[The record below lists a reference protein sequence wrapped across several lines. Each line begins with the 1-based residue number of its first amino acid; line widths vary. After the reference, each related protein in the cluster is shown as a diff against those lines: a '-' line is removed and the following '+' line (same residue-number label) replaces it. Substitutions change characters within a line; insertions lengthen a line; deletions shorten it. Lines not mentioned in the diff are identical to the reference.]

1 MKFDSSTFKFLGLTF
16 LVFAVFTLSS
26 LTIATQ
32 QPAKNQSP
40 RFSLENQPKDGIDD
54 GPYIEISK
62 NGLNETIIEDGK
74 VVTKELPLDR
84 YPTKFKAEPSTY
96 KKVSK
101 IAAFSDLHGQYKLA
115 IKILKKNKIIG
126 KNLNWTYGDGHLV
139 IVGDVFDR
147 GDKVTELLWF
157 IFNLEG
163 KAEKQGG
170 KVHYLMG
177 NHEYMI
183 FQDDLRHINKKYKA
197 SSELLNTTYPELFG
211 NNTVLGRWLRSKP
224 TIIKINDM
232 LFLHGGISEEF
243 IADGY
248 NINRTNKQMR
258 KSIDVD
264 FNSAVFDSLYG
275 KYHFDTGPI
284 WYRGYFD
291 KEFKKKDF
299 EKVLK
304 KVKVKEIIVGHTS
317 QKKVKSYFDDQ
328 LFVVDSSIKNGEYG
342 EILLI
347 ENGQFERGTPKGE
360 RLDFK

>member
-1 MKFDSSTFKFLGLTF
+1 MKYNPRAFKFIGLSC
-16 LVFAVFTLSS
+16 LVFAVFTLTS
-26 LTIATQ
+26 LTTSTQ
-32 QPAKNQSP
+32 QPTENQILNSI
-40 RFSLENQPKDGIDD
+40 LENYLEDGFDD

-62 NGLNETIIEDGK
+62 NKLIEKTIEDGK
-74 VVTKELPLDR
+74 VVTKELPSDR
-84 YPTKFKAEPSTY
+84 FPTKFKAERSTY

-101 IAAFSDLHGQYKLA
+101 IAALSDLHGQYDLS
-115 IKILKKNKIIG
+115 IKILRKNKIIDKG
-126 KNLNWTYGDGHLV
+126 LNWTYGDGHLV

-157 IFNLEG
+157 IYNLEG

-170 KVHYLMG
+170 KVHYLLG

-183 FQDDLRHINKKYKA
+183 FENDLRHINEKYKA

-224 TIIKINDM
+224 TIIKIDDM

-243 IADGY
+243 ITDGFK
-248 NINRTNKQMR
+248 ISRTNKQMR

-264 FNSAVFDSLYG
+264 FSSAEFDSVYG

-291 KEFKKKDF
+291 KEFKTKDLKKI
-299 EKVLK
+299 LK
-304 KVKVKEIIVGHTS
+304 KVKVNEIIVGHKS
-317 QKKVKSYFDDQ
+317 QKKVKSYFDNK

-347 ENGQFERGTPKGE
+347 KNGQFERGTPKGE